1 MPLVI
6 KKEVFTSFLILY
18 SYILLGDF
26 MNKLKIIGI
35 LILTGFTFFYTDKVS
50 KIIRNNDPIMN
61 RIDNI
66 KDTMTISKIDPV
78 IYDDEYI
85 TGINGCVVNREESYK
100 KMKSNGEY
108 NSDLIVMK
116 EDKVD
121 DEYNKYVIGG
131 PKQNRKV
138 SIILINYDE
147 KINSFIKENNIDIN
161 YFIDG
166 SNIKKDIGKLLE
178 LEGKI
183 YYYGRDKKY
192 LDKYILYD
200 NSLIKSNFNNESNYC
215 LVNEKDNNTLE
226 ICSKYKMK
234 TIKANEIKV
243 NVLNYVKENLGNGKI
258 FLIDSNYEDIKYS
271 INYIL
276 SKGYKIVYLDEL
288 LDKTNDCR

>member
-1 MPLVI
+1 M
-6 KKEVFTSFLILY
+6 K
-18 SYILLGDF
+18 
-26 MNKLKIIGI
+26 NKYKIIGI
-35 LILTGFTFFYTDKVS
+35 LLLTGFSFYYTDKVS
-50 KIIRNNDPIMN
+50 SIIKNNDPIMN

-66 KDTMTISKIDPV
+66 KDTMTVSKIDPI

-85 TGINGCVVNREESYK
+85 AGINGCIVNREESYK

-108 NSDLIVMK
+108 NEDLIVMK
-116 EDKVD
+116 EDKIED
-121 DEYNKYVIGG
+121 DYKKYVIGG

-138 SIILINYDE
+138 SIILTNYDE

-178 LEGKI
+178 LQGRI
-183 YYYGRDKKY
+183 YNYGRNNKY
-192 LDKYILYD
+192 TDKYIFYD

-215 LVNEKDNNTLE
+215 LVTEKDNSSLE

-234 TIKANEIKV
+234 TIKTNEINE
-243 NVLNYVKENLGNGKI
+243 NVLNYIKENLSNGKI
-258 FLIDSNYEDIKYS
+258 YLINGSNYEDIKYS

-288 LDKTNDCR
+288 LDETNNCR

>member
-1 MPLVI
+1 
-6 KKEVFTSFLILY
+6 
-18 SYILLGDF
+18 
-26 MNKLKIIGI
+26 MNKIKIIGI
-35 LILTGFTFFYTDKVS
+35 LLLTAFSFYYTNKVS
-50 KIIRNNDPIMN
+50 NIIKNNDPIMT

-66 KDTMTISKIDPV
+66 KDTMTISKIDPI

-85 TGINGCVVNREESYK
+85 TGINGCIVNREESYK

-108 NSDLIVMK
+108 NSDLMVMK
-116 EDKVD
+116 EDTID
-121 DEYNKYVIGG
+121 DDYNKYIIGG

-138 SIILINYDE
+138 SIILTNYDE

-166 SNIKKDIGKLLE
+166 SIIKKDIGKLLE
-178 LEGKI
+178 LQGRI
-183 YYYGRDKKY
+183 YNYGRDKKY
-192 LDKYILYD
+192 TDKYILYD

-215 LVNEKDNNTLE
+215 LVNEKDSNTLE

-234 TIKANEIKV
+234 TIKTNSINENI
-243 NVLNYVKENLGNGKI
+243 LNYIKENLSNGKI
-258 FLIDSNYEDIKYS
+258 FLINSNNYEEIKYS

-288 LDKTNDCR
+288 LDKSNNCR